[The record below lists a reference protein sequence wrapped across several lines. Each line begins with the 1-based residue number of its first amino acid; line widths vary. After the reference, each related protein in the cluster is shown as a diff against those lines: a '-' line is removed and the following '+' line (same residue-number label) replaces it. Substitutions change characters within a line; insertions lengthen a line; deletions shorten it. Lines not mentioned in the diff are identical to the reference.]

1 MLQSN
6 DEQLLGQSPESL
18 LQALPDRVSAPL
30 FIQATRRPSAP
41 AVSDRGGRALSYAGL
56 ADAVRQ
62 MQAELTGAGLGPGDR
77 VMLVAE
83 NCVSL
88 VVLILACSEIG
99 AWPVIVNARMAAPEL
114 ERIRSHSTPRL
125 VIHTLESEAASVHW
139 QTQSGIARRENWA
152 GCDLGLHVYSDTR
165 AEGDNA
171 EGNRKV
177 FTLLYTTGTTGDP
190 KGVMLTHRNILYIAA
205 VTSALRGLA
214 PDDRLYGVLPISHVF
229 GLAAV
234 FLASIYT
241 GSELVLA
248 DRFDAREALEA
259 MAKCR
264 ITGLFGVPT
273 MFARLSD
280 LIRTD
285 GLPSGGLPDL
295 RFMYA
300 GGAPLEP
307 ALKARAEKAFGL
319 PLLNGYGMTES
330 APTICQV
337 RFNEPLGS
345 CSVGRP
351 LPGLQTR
358 VVDANGK
365 EVPRGEVG
373 ELHVRGPGIMRGYY
387 RNPEATAAAVD
398 ADGFLNTGD
407 LVLQDA
413 NGNVFIAGRSKEL
426 IIHSGFNV
434 YPPEVEAAL
443 TDHPDVLF
451 CAVVGESHDGNEHV
465 VAWVQRVPGSNL
477 TEEDLL
483 AFVRHRLTAYKRPSR
498 IEFRDQ
504 LPTAPSGKV
513 LKHRLRQG

>member
-1 MLQSN
+1 VLQSN
-6 DEQLLGQSPESL
+6 DEQLLGQSPENL
-18 LQALPDRVSAPL
+18 LQALPARASASL
-30 FIQATRRPSAP
+30 FLQATRRPSAP
-41 AVSDRGGRALSYAGL
+41 AVSDRGGRVLSYGEL

-62 MQAELTGAGLGPGDR
+62 MKAELTAAGLGPGDR

-83 NCVSL
+83 NCVAL
-88 VVLILACSEIG
+88 VVLILACSEMD
-99 AWPVIVNARMAAPEL
+99 AWPVIVNARLAAPEL
-114 ERIRSHSTPRL
+114 ERIRAHSTPRL
-125 VIHTLESEAASVHW
+125 VIHTLDSQAATAHW
-139 QTQSGIARRENWA
+139 QMKQDNARREQWVA
-152 GCDLGLHVYSDTR
+152 CELGIHVHEHAKAEIDT
-165 AEGDNA
+165 A
-171 EGNRKV
+171 EGNHKV

-190 KGVMLTHRNILYIAA
+190 KGVMLTHRNVLYIAA
-205 VTSALRGLA
+205 VTSALRGLQPA
-214 PDDRLYGVLPISHVF
+214 DRLYGVLPISHVF

-234 FLASIYT
+234 FLASVYT

-248 DRFDAREALEA
+248 DRFDAREAIDA
-259 MAKCR
+259 MAQRR

-285 GLPSGGLPDL
+285 GLPAGGLPDL

-337 RFNEPLGS
+337 RFNEPLSS

-351 LPGLQTR
+351 IPGLQTR
-358 VVDANGK
+358 VVGVNGE

-387 RNPEATAAAVD
+387 HNPEATAAAVD

-407 LVLQDA
+407 LVHQDA
-413 NGNVFIAGRSKEL
+413 DGNVFIAGRSKEL

-443 TDHPDVLF
+443 TDHPEVLF
-451 CAVVGESHDGNEHV
+451 CAVVGESHDGNEQV
-465 VAWVQRVPGSNL
+465 VAWVQRVPGSSL
-477 TEEDLL
+477 TAEELL
-483 AFVRHRLTAYKRPSR
+483 GFVRPRLTAYKRPSR